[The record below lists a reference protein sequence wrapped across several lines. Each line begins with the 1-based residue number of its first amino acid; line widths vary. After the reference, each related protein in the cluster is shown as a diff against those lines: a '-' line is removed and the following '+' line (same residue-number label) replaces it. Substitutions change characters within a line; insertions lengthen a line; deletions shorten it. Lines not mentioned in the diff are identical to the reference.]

1 MATNRDLVSVSEL
14 QHWVR
19 SGKCRVV
26 DCRFDLF
33 DAGKGRADYLD
44 GHVPGAVYADMDH
57 DLSGPVTSDSGR
69 HPLPNPD
76 DFRRRLESWGIG
88 NGTRV
93 VAYDY
98 GNGSLAVR
106 LWWMLRFWLG
116 HERVAVLDGGMA
128 AWQAASAPL
137 ETAEPVYPPA
147 RFAATVDESMI
158 ATTDEIAGLVAT
170 GASINLIDARDAARY
185 RGEHEPIDTL
195 AGHIPGARNLPLA
208 VSLREDGT
216 FRSREELR
224 SAWEEF
230 SADREEPGPIV
241 MCGSGVTAC
250 HLILSA
256 CLAGRSAPRL
266 YVGSWSEWIRD
277 PRRLIASS

>member
-1 MATNRDLVSVSEL
+1 MTTNRDLISVSEL
-14 QHWVR
+14 QQWVR
-19 SGKCRVV
+19 SDKCRAV

-33 DAGKGRADYLD
+33 DAGKGRTDYLG
-44 GHVPGAVYADMDH
+44 GHIPGAVYADMDQ

-69 HPLPNPD
+69 HPLPDPD
-76 DFRRRLESWGIG
+76 VFRRRLESWGIG

-128 AWQAASAPL
+128 AWQAASAPI
-137 ETAEPVYPPA
+137 ETAEPSYSPA
-147 RFAATVDESMI
+147 RYSAIADDSMI
-158 ATTDEIAGLVAT
+158 ATTDEIANLVDT
-170 GASINLIDARDAARY
+170 GASINLIDARDSARY

-216 FRSREELR
+216 FRSPEDLR
-224 SAWEEF
+224 DAWEAF
-230 SADREEPGPIV
+230 TADRAEPEPIV